1 MEKKYFNTKKGS
13 VEERINKIASEQP
26 TINTT
31 YKPDVKLT
39 TEKKYFET
47 KPGSIGDIAAKVV
60 SENNGLVG
68 VGGGRTTKGGPQM
81 YAVTDT
87 YHFGGKGKDDVDMSY
102 KITAHVRANNINSA
116 ESAGEALV
124 KRSSEYK
131 EILAKVQKKGYDT
144 TPSIDG
150 GNVTKSSS
158 SSEKVNVNRVSGT
171 TVSNTPLSKREG
183 MDPVNKDAVKKK
195 FADRKDKDID
205 NDGDVDS
212 SDKFLHKRR
221 KAISKA
227 MNENPA
233 VAMGVAGA
241 TAAGTAIGN
250 KVGDKITSS
259 KKMKEDLGKED
270 EPKVKKIIG
279 KLKKASDAHAGQAK
293 DLQKAMT
300 EDDMAK
306 FHKMQKDGKSAEQIA
321 KALDIDVKSTKKL
334 MDSVMPDD
342 KGEFINKQKHAAAKR
357 GEKKPID
364 PEPKIGQIIKGEK
377 ETTRANGHMTKKKFS
392 EMRMKLGQKGKTET
406 GKEAPVIDTEPKA
419 EKI

>member
-205 NDGDVDS
+205 NDGDTDS
-212 SDKFLHKRR
+212 TDKYLHKRR
-221 KAISKA
+221 AAISKA
-227 MNENPA
+227 TSEA
-233 VAMGVAGA
+233 VTQDDHGEKINQDKKDAAM
-241 TAAGTAIGN
+241 
-250 KVGDKITSS
+250 
-259 KKMKEDLGKED
+259 KKTDQKKDFKSLRAET
-270 EPKVKKIIG
+270 KII
-279 KLKKASDAHAGQAK
+279 
-293 DLQKAMT
+293 
-300 EDDMAK
+300 
-306 FHKMQKDGKSAEQIA
+306 
-321 KALDIDVKSTKKL
+321 
-334 MDSVMPDD
+334 
-342 KGEFINKQKHAAAKR
+342 
-357 GEKKPID
+357 
-364 PEPKIGQIIKGEK
+364 
-377 ETTRANGHMTKKKFS
+377 
-392 EMRMKLGQKGKTET
+392 KLGDKGKTAT
-406 GKEAPVIDTEPKA
+406 GKDAGAVDVEPSAKP
-419 EKI
+419 I

>member
-1 MEKKYFNTKKGS
+1 MS
-13 VEERINKIASEQP
+13 
-26 TINTT
+26 
-31 YKPDVKLT
+31 
-39 TEKKYFET
+39 KYFET
-47 KPGSIGDIAAKVV
+47 KDGSLEAVSTKIAKEQPTIKKEEPNVKLERKTYFENKPGSLGDVAAKVV
-60 SENNGLVG
+60 SE
-68 VGGGRTTKGGPQM
+68 
-81 YAVTDT
+81 A
-87 YHFGGKGKDDVDMSY
+87 
-102 KITAHVRANNINSA
+102 
-116 ESAGEALV
+116 
-124 KRSSEYK
+124 
-131 EILAKVQKKGYDT
+131 
-144 TPSIDG
+144 
-150 GNVTKSSS
+150 
-158 SSEKVNVNRVSGT
+158 
-171 TVSNTPLSKREG
+171 

-221 KAISKA
+221 AAISKA
-227 MNENPA
+227 
-233 VAMGVAGA
+233 
-241 TAAGTAIGN
+241 
-250 KVGDKITSS
+250 
-259 KKMKEDLGKED
+259 MKEDLGKED